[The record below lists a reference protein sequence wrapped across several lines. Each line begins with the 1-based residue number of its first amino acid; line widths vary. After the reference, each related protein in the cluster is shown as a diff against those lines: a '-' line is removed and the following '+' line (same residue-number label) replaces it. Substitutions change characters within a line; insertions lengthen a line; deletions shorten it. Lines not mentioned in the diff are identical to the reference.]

1 MGGQRGR
8 FGGAGRGMPREVKA
22 EIARRLASGE
32 RYGEVAGA
40 VGVSTRTII
49 RFVQAEGMPGPRRQ
63 DRSPRHLSTAEREEI
78 RCGLERGDSFRQ
90 IAARLD
96 RHPGTISREVNDNG
110 GRDGYRAWKAEQR
123 AEELAA
129 RPKPTVFDR
138 TPRLAAYVEAKLA
151 LKWSPQEIAGRLLY
165 DFPDGFRRHRHAP
178 ARLATLALRH
188 HQGSLTVSTDD
199 EPTLSAPDPRRRS
212 GGEAGRAP
220 PGRIE
225 DPSTKLVTPS
235 ITIESGN
242 GSSSRPPR

>member
-1 MGGQRGR
+1 MAKWRERSGYPRGR
-8 FGGAGRGMPREVKA
+8 SSGSFRLRGCP
-22 EIARRLASGE
+22 ARVVRIVRLVTCRRRSGK
-32 RYGEVAGA
+32 
-40 VGVSTRTII
+40 
-49 RFVQAEGMPGPRRQ
+49 
-63 DRSPRHLSTAEREEI
+63 RSAA
-78 RCGLERGDSFRQ
+78 GLERGDSFRQ

-188 HQGSLTVSTDD
+188 HQGSVTVSTDD